1 MEGIFFVFGF
11 FMLSLLNKS
20 TRVARVNKGTMLAF
34 EPAERGGEIDTDMM
48 KLIIMKELNVIGD
61 VLEIAQFIILK
72 SLLFSWG

>member
-1 MEGIFFVFGF
+1 
-11 FMLSLLNKS
+11 
-20 TRVARVNKGTMLAF
+20 MLAF

-72 SLLFSWG
+72 SLLLRWR